1 MPNKLDSKEVENF
14 MRENGFEPLEPYKTS
29 HTKWKCL
36 CKKCGKE
43 VTPTYNG
50 VKNNGRGCAYCGGTA
65 PIDPEEAAK
74 TMRGARLEPLEP
86 YRTALT
92 KWKCRC
98 MQCGEV
104 VFPKYN
110 SIQQG
115 RGGCITCGYKNR
127 EEPNKLTHE
136 QAEKVMLKAKVRPIV
151 PYVNA
156 LTPWKSICL
165 VCGSTVSP
173 KYNAVAS
180 GQGGCVKCKY
190 IKQSDDQRIPEE
202 DAIRFM
208 IDFGYKP
215 LEPYVSSHNKW
226 KSECLR
232 CSRTVF
238 PKLASLK
245 SGQGGCGYCSNR
257 IIDIEEAKR
266 ILKENLVEPLEEKP
280 VSLRK
285 GWKCKCLRCERTI
298 QVYLTNLYRGSDPC
312 KYCSGK
318 AVDPKSA
325 ELLMNSVNLIPL
337 EPYSHST
344 AKWKCLHSVCN
355 NIVYPMYASV
365 KSGQGGCM
373 FCAEKGMDM
382 NIPSYLYLIE
392 NEDQTAF
399 KIGVGNF
406 VKNPKSDRIKAHLRN
421 KWRVLEVW
429 KFDTGAEAYA
439 REQEVLT
446 HIRINLKL
454 PPFLSK
460 ADMPQG
466 GWTETLEHE
475 ASSHLALKS
484 IVELSIEG
492 LLSN

>member
-1 MPNKLDSKEVENF
+1 MPKKLDPLEAESF
-14 MRENGFEPLEPYKTS
+14 MREKGFEPLEPYSSS
-29 HTKWKCL
+29 HAKWRCL

-43 VTPTYNG
+43 ITPTYNG
-50 VKNNGRGCAYCGGTA
+50 VRHVGRGCVFCGGTA
-65 PIDPEEAAK
+65 PIDPLEAKKLMQDA
-74 TMRGARLEPLEP
+74 GLEPLEP
-86 YRTALT
+86 YKSALS

-98 MQCGEV
+98 LQCGATV
-104 VFPKYN
+104 YPKYN

-115 RGGCITCGYKNR
+115 RGGCITCGYANR

-136 QAEKVMLKAKVRPIV
+136 EAEKVMLKAKVKPLV
-151 PYVNA
+151 PYENS

-165 VCGSTVSP
+165 VCNNIVTP
-173 KYNAVAS
+173 TYNAISS
-180 GQGGCVKCKY
+180 GQGGCIKCKY
-190 IKQSDDQRIPEE
+190 IKHTEDQKIPEA
-202 DAIRFM
+202 DAVQFM
-208 IDFGYKP
+208 IESGYKP
-215 LEPYVSSHNKW
+215 LVPYVSSHEKW
-226 KSECLR
+226 KCECLR
-232 CSRTVF
+232 CSRIVF
-238 PKLASLK
+238 PKLSSLR

-257 IIDIEEAKR
+257 IVDISAAKR
-266 ILKENLVEPLEEKP
+266 ILKENQVEPLEEKP
-280 VSLRK
+280 LSLRK

-312 KYCSGK
+312 KFCSGK

-325 ELLMNSVNLIPL
+325 EELMRSVNLIPL

-344 AKWKCLHSVCN
+344 AKWKCLHTVCN
-355 NIVYPMYASV
+355 NTVYPMYASIRD
-365 KSGQGGCM
+365 GQGGCM

-392 NEDQTAF
+392 TEDKTAF

-406 VKNPKSDRIKAHLRN
+406 VKNPRTDRIKAHLRN
-421 KWRVLEVW
+421 KWRVLEIW
-429 KFDTGAEAYA
+429 KFETGAEAYA

-446 HIRINLKL
+446 HIRVNLKL

-475 ASSHLALKS
+475 ASSHLALKE
-484 IVELSIEG
+484 IVELAIEG
-492 LLSN
+492 QLSS

>member
-1 MPNKLDSKEVENF
+1 
-14 MRENGFEPLEPYKTS
+14 
-29 HTKWKCL
+29 
-36 CKKCGKE
+36 
-43 VTPTYNG
+43 
-50 VKNNGRGCAYCGGTA
+50 
-65 PIDPEEAAK
+65 
-74 TMRGARLEPLEP
+74 
-86 YRTALT
+86 
-92 KWKCRC
+92 
-98 MQCGEV
+98 MQCGEIV
-104 VFPKYN
+104 APRYN
-110 SIQQG
+110 TIQQG
-115 RGGCITCGYKNR
+115 RGGCRACGYKNR
-127 EEPNKLTHE
+127 EEPNKLTHK
-136 QAEKVMLKAKVRPIV
+136 QAEKVMLKAKVQPIV
-151 PYVNA
+151 PYTNA
-156 LTPWKSICL
+156 VTPWKSICL
-165 VCGSTVSP
+165 VCENIVSP

-190 IKQSDDQRIPEE
+190 SKQSAEQRIPEE
-202 DAIRFM
+202 DAIQFL
-208 IDFGYKP
+208 IESGYQP
-215 LEPYVSSHNKW
+215 LEPYSGSHNKW

-238 PKLASLK
+238 PTLSSLK

-257 IIDIEEAKR
+257 IVDIEAAKR
-266 ILKENLVEPLEEKP
+266 ILRENLVKPLEEKP
-280 VSLRK
+280 ANLKK
-285 GWKCKCLRCERTI
+285 GWKCQCLRCERTI

-312 KYCSGK
+312 KFCSGK

-325 ELLMNSVNLIPL
+325 ELLMNSVNLTPL

-344 AKWKCLHSVCN
+344 AKWKCLHTVCN
-355 NIVYPMYASV
+355 NIVYPMYASI

-446 HIRINLKL
+446 HIRTNLKL

-466 GWTETLEHE
+466 GWTETLEHG
-475 ASSHLALKS
+475 ASSHLALKG
-484 IVELSIEG
+484 IVALSIEG